1 MRNIKRLTKR
11 TSALIVSIAL
21 AIALIFG
28 TLVFAL
34 PHARAEGDDTK
45 EFEMTSLSLAN
56 TQFSDSGSGTPGEPS
71 SWTKDAVGSANIV
84 AGVVDLTPTAYNT
97 ADKKGNKEYKLDQ
110 YDEYSTEDLIPV
122 TIFGK
127 PERENTD
134 AKTLLINTP
143 KGAEAIYAYKS
154 ADMTF
159 EPNSFYRVSA
169 WVKTGNFKPDTG
181 ATIKLT
187 GLGETCSF
195 VNINTVKSLTEL
207 NKDNDYGWV
216 QYNFYVRTSAALSK
230 TVNLSLGIGNA
241 VSEDEEPIT
250 TARAASGYAFF
261 DTVEAYKISAFD
273 YAFNT
278 GVFTETD
285 RDNVTVGK
293 NGTSMAIDLY
303 DTEFFTSDGKEIGSF
318 SDNDELWTNAVYD
331 PDAETSV
338 SSGIAA
344 VSIYNSANRID
355 VDDNKYGFTK
365 NPWAPL
371 GKSEYHNVININNE
385 GFGENGN
392 ILLISTYNNSTK
404 SFDKGARGVASP
416 DVTIKRF
423 KYYRFG
429 VWVKGDSVTDGAG
442 ISIGVKGQ
450 ANNSDNDNKL
460 AQWYD
465 NLSGD
470 DSATSHYGWK
480 EQVVYIQGSVLS
492 DLTVHFEL
500 WLGSPESQSSGI
512 AMFDNVTFREVSYSE
527 YTEMSGADGGNVL
540 SLDKSG
546 EDTGVTNGSF
556 MQVGDYEE
564 FKYPLPVASFTHHT
578 PDTVIALG
586 FSGAKVDTENAV
598 HGIIPTDAATFRQ
611 IKLSGAIPG
620 VSNPATFVNAPLY
633 NTLILSSVSKTAF
646 CYQSSDITVPT
657 DSAYK
662 VTVDLAVDGVSEGSY
677 GASLVL
683 KTSDGAVI
691 STIENI
697 TDTHKEFVTYTFY
710 VDAPLSEKKLNVEV
724 WLGLNDRKDNTS
736 KLSDGNVYV
745 KRVGAAVWEAS
756 SDSSTVDSEFAALR
770 DEYLEKASNK
780 ALLKTLKFG
789 VYSFKAPSLDYY
801 DAYSYMSGNGL
812 GTLYGWSSTT
822 ANSNVKSGMFDSDN
836 SAPYDGFDKKDLSGN
851 MLYIYNTAPGYTKY
865 SYDNNLSLVAN
876 TYYRLDVTVKV
887 LIDEQSKNNA
897 NAIGANIALKGT
909 VEDAFENIKDTSTL
923 ISKNHEETRD
933 YETFK
938 TYTFF
943 IATGE
948 NGGEIGLDISLGSD
962 SRTKY
967 IQGRLVVGD
976 ITLTS
981 IGNTTFDD
989 AAENLDE
996 TYQKAIRLSDEATSD
1011 SSDNSEATRNDIAW
1025 WIIPTVIFSA
1035 CMLAAIIL
1043 IVVMRIREKVKSK
1056 KKTTYTTEYD
1066 RNATLKDIERL
1077 QARQDELN
1085 SDNTPDDSNA
1095 DVMPE
1100 DEFDEPQQSQSDA
1113 TDTDAAPADESAN
1126 AAPEQEPATQSDN
1139 NDNLDD

>member
-1 MRNIKRLTKR
+1 MRNIKRLTTV
-11 TSALIVSIAL
+11 TSALVVSIAL
-21 AIALIFG
+21 AIALVFG
-28 TLVFAL
+28 SLVFAM
-34 PHARAEGDDTK
+34 PFARAESDTT
-45 EFEMTSLSLAN
+45 EFELTSLSLAN

-71 SWTKDAVGSANIV
+71 SWTKDAVGDANIV

-110 YDEYSTEDLIPV
+110 YDEYKTEDLIPV

-195 VNINTVKSLTEL
+195 VNINTVKSLGEL

-216 QYNFYVRTSAALSK
+216 QYNIYVRTSASLSK

-241 VSEDEEPIT
+241 VSEDEKPLA

-261 DTVEAYKISAFD
+261 DTVEAYRISAFD

-303 DTEFFTSDGKEIGSF
+303 DTEFFTADGKEIGSF
-318 SDNDELWTNAVYD
+318 SDDENNKLWTNAVYD
-331 PDAETSV
+331 PDEESSV
-338 SSGIAA
+338 SSGTAA
-344 VSIYNSANRID
+344 VSVYDSAKCVNIEE
-355 VDDNKYGFTK
+355 NKFGFTK

-371 GKSEYHNVININNE
+371 GRSEYHNVINNNDD
-385 GFGENGN
+385 GFGGNGN

-416 DVTIKRF
+416 DVTIERF

-460 AQWYD
+460 KQWYD
-465 NLSGD
+465 SLAGD
-470 DSATSHYGWK
+470 DSATAHYGWK

-540 SLDKSG
+540 SLDKAAT
-546 EDTGVTNGSF
+546 DTGVTNGNF
-556 MQVGDYEE
+556 MSVGDYEKFE
-564 FKYPLPVASFTHHT
+564 YPLPVASFTQST
-578 PDTVIALG
+578 PDAVNNKG
-586 FSGAKVDTENAV
+586 FSKAKVDTENAV
-598 HGIIPTDAATFRQ
+598 YGLIPTDTATFMQ
-611 IKLSGAIPG
+611 IKKSGVIPG

-633 NTLILSSVSKTAF
+633 NALILSSVTKTAF
-646 CYQSSDITVPT
+646 CYTSPNITVPT

-662 VTVDLAVDGVSEGSY
+662 MTVELAVDGVSDNGY

-683 KTSDGAVI
+683 KTSEGAVL

-697 TDTHKEFVTYTFY
+697 TDTHKEFVAYTFY
-710 VDAPLSEKKLNVEV
+710 VDAPLSEKTLNVEV
-724 WLGLNDRKDNTS
+724 WLGMNDRKDNSS

-745 KRVGAAVWEAS
+745 KSVSAAKWEAAS
-756 SDSSTVDSEFAALR
+756 EDSTVDAEFAALL
-770 DEYLEKASNK
+770 DEYKQLTTNK

-789 VYSFKAPSLDYY
+789 MYSFKAPSLDYY
-801 DAYSYMSGNGL
+801 DAYSYMNGNGL

-822 ANSNVKSGMFDSDN
+822 ANSNVKSGIFDSD
-836 SAPYDGFDKKDLSGN
+836 STTPYDGFDKKDLSGN

-865 SYDNNLSLVAN
+865 SYDNTLSLVAN

-887 LIDEQSKNNA
+887 LIDEASKNNE

-909 VEDAFENIKDTSTL
+909 VEDVFENIKDTSTL
-923 ISKNHEETRD
+923 QSKNHEETRD

-948 NGGEIGLDISLGSD
+948 NGGEIGLDISLGGD

-967 IQGRLVVGD
+967 IQGKLIVGD
-976 ITLTS
+976 VKLTA
-981 IGNTTFDD
+981 INNTAFDD
-989 AAENLDE
+989 AADDLDE
-996 TYQKAIRLSDEATSD
+996 TDQKAVRLSDEKKDD
-1011 SSDNSEATRNDIAW
+1011 SSDNTESTRGDIAW
-1025 WIIPTVIFSA
+1025 WIIPTIIFSA

-1077 QARQDELN
+1077 QAQRDELN
-1085 SDNTPDDSNA
+1085 ADTPDDSNA

-1100 DEFDEPQQSQSDA
+1100 DDFDEPQAQTDAQSDA
-1113 TDTDAAPADESAN
+1113 DTPAADDGASP
-1126 AAPEQEPATQSDN
+1126 APEQEPAAQD
-1139 NDNLDD
+1139 DNLDD